1 MSLSL
6 RILTLNGVIWESNA
20 EELLLPS
27 STGLLGIL
35 PGHAS
40 LLASLDIGV
49 VRIKSNGDQIAVVV
63 IEGFAE
69 VKANEVL
76 IVSNK
81 AELGSLL
88 NMEKV
93 LEDFDRVRKFAEVAV
108 TKKEKLD
115 AALEVRKCKAR
126 LDAI

>member
-1 MSLSL
+1 MSLFV

-20 EELLLPS
+20 EELILPS

-49 VRIKSNGDQIAVVV
+49 VRIKSNNDKIAIVV
-63 IEGFAE
+63 IEGFVE

-88 NMEKV
+88 NLEKA
-93 LEDFDRVRKFAEVAV
+93 LRLCSSEDIR
-108 TKKEKLD
+108 
-115 AALEVRKCKAR
+115 
-126 LDAI
+126 